1 MSIPSI
7 TTAELFLIAMIL
19 VFAVP
24 CLIWRLGRTE
34 YWAPLV
40 VVPRLR
46 RVPPSFK
53 SASTARS
60 KASSAWSGLRIRW
73 YALPIPTQACA

>member
-34 YWAPLV
+34 Y
-40 VVPRLR
+40 
-46 RVPPSFK
+46 
-53 SASTARS
+53 
-60 KASSAWSGLRIRW
+60 
-73 YALPIPTQACA
+73 